1 MSAGPGPTNGTVGAT
16 ATPVTVES
24 WVLDTVGTMTGDP
37 AGLTRAIRLDALD
50 IDSLDLVELW
60 QLLQDDLGIV
70 IDPAELREAET
81 VGDVIDFIEA
91 RRP

>member
-1 MSAGPGPTNGTVGAT
+1 MTTPAGQANGAVGS
-16 ATPVTVES
+16 PPLSVEA
-24 WVLDTVGTMTGDP
+24 WVLDAVGTMTGDP
-37 AGLTRAIRLDALD
+37 SGLSRAVRLDALD

-81 VGDVIDFIEA
+81 VGDVIDFIEV